1 MNDSTKNDSGA
12 APSGVGQP
20 LPPKKRGGGGGGGGW
35 TENRSRPKS
44 WEVKNRIDAT

>member
-20 LPPKKRGGGGGGGGW
+20 LPQKRGGGW

-44 WEVKNRIDAT
+44 WEVKNRFDAT